1 MEQRSTIDS
10 DRSKQPLEDVVSNE
24 PGIQIETLLGD
35 ITEQNTDAIVNAAN
49 TGLRAGGGVCGAIF
63 AKAGPR
69 ELQAACDRIGDC
81 PTGEAR
87 LTPGYGIP
95 VKGIIHAVGPVYR
108 GGTVGEP
115 ELLASAWRNSLEL
128 ADEHGFHSIAF
139 PSISTGIYGYPLPDA
154 ACVVGETLARY
165 VTARRSREGSLELIR
180 IVVRDLETKS
190 IYDRAISAALGN

>member
-1 MEQRSTIDS
+1 M
-10 DRSKQPLEDVVSNE
+10 SNE
-24 PGIQIETLLGD
+24 PEIRIETLIGD

-63 AKAGPR
+63 AKAGSR
-69 ELQAACDRIGDC
+69 ELQAACDQIGGC
-81 PTGEAR
+81 PAGEAR

-108 GGTVGEP
+108 GGMVGEP
-115 ELLASAWRNSLEL
+115 EQLASAWRNSLEL
-128 ADEHGFHSIAF
+128 ADEHGFRSIAF

-154 ACVVGETLARY
+154 ASVVGETLARY
-165 VTARRSREGSLELIR
+165 AASRRSREGTLALIR
-180 IVVRDLETKS
+180 IVVRDWETKS